1 MGNLTSKV
9 EKELGQVWRQM
20 GIMYNQVSNSIKVL
34 ENVKTQTEG
43 YVNRTGSNLGT
54 MEGQV
59 ILKFSIVPSPLKR
72 FYTAYSWC
80 SVKVEG
86 LADRMVD
93 VDDNLNYMLGQLN
106 LVVQEF
112 NQVHKP

>member
-59 ILKFSIVPSPLKR
+59 MLFPHYIGHIIL
-72 FYTAYSWC
+72 
-80 SVKVEG
+80 
-86 LADRMVD
+86 D
-93 VDDNLNYMLGQLN
+93 
-106 LVVQEF
+106 
-112 NQVHKP
+112 

>member
-59 ILKFSIVPSPLKR
+59 A
-72 FYTAYSWC
+72 T
-80 SVKVEG
+80 
-86 LADRMVD
+86 
-93 VDDNLNYMLGQLN
+93 
-106 LVVQEF
+106 
-112 NQVHKP
+112 